1 VAGAGGSGQVSGR
14 YHRAMIL
21 AHDLLGSGERW
32 MLVLHGILGRRSN
45 WRSFTRR
52 WLESRPGWGAV
63 LVDLRE
69 HGDSQGFPPPHTV
82 TAAAHDLVELRA
94 ALESEQGGRVAGVMG
109 HSFGGKVALAGA
121 AALREAGEPLDE
133 LWIIDAPVG
142 PRQSSREA
150 LSEGVIATL
159 ESLAPSFASRKAFIA
174 ALGDAGISKPTAQW
188 LAMNL
193 VEGDDAHWRFA
204 LKLDHIRALIA
215 DFAQL
220 DLWPTLDAEL
230 DAGLKAGLV
239 IADRSEAVSPE
250 ERQRAQTFA
259 DQGRLKLE
267 VIKDAGHWVHVDAPK
282 QLLEILKS
290 PP

>member
-1 VAGAGGSGQVSGR
+1 
-14 YHRAMIL
+14 MIL
-21 AHDLLGSGERW
+21 AHDLLGSGDRW

-82 TAAAHDLVELRA
+82 ASAAGDLVELRA
-94 ALESEQGGRVAGVMG
+94 ALESEQGGRVVGVMG
-109 HSFGGKVALAGA
+109 HSFGAKVALAGA
-121 AALREAGEPLDE
+121 AALREAGEGLDE

-142 PRQSSREA
+142 SRQSSREA
-150 LSEGVIATL
+150 LSEGVIETL
-159 ESLAPSFASRKAFIA
+159 EGLAPRFDSRSAFIS
-174 ALGDAGISKPTAQW
+174 ALDDAGISKPTAQW

-193 VEGDDAHWRFA
+193 VEDDDGRWRFA
-204 LKLDHIRALIA
+204 LKLEHIRALIA
-215 DFAQL
+215 DFAER
-220 DLWPTLDAEL
+220 DLWPTLEAEL
-230 DAGLKAGLV
+230 DAGLAAGLV
-239 IADRSEAVSPE
+239 VADRSEAVSPQ
-250 ERQRAQTFA
+250 ERNHAESLA

-267 VIKDAGHWVHVDAPK
+267 IIEDAGHWVHVDAPK